1 MIEPYT
7 ALCIQNTNFCVR
19 TQEDIQKNLDLI
31 CEVIDHS
38 HYTKIEYPV
47 RLMAIPEAGIQSF
60 VDSQMDWEHKEAA
73 KALFNTTVPGPETEV
88 LSRKAKEYG
97 TYICGQL
104 RALEPEISDELYFNI
119 GFVIDPKGEVI
130 MKHHKLQVFAPER
143 SATSSQSI
151 GSP

>member
-47 RLMAIPEAGIQSF
+47 RLMTIPEAGIQSF

-88 LSRKAKEYG
+88 LSSESQRVWNLHLRSIEGSG
-97 TYICGQL
+97 TRNQR
-104 RALEPEISDELYFNI
+104 RAL
-119 GFVIDPKGEVI
+119 
-130 MKHHKLQVFAPER
+130 LQHWVCH
-143 SATSSQSI
+143 
-151 GSP
+151 